1 MPSINLKFDP
11 YLAIGIFLSSV
22 CMFFALKIIF
32 YKVFNIKGYKNDL
45 KRKRELE
52 SLKSTGVQSVSIE
65 TKYKNKLERWIDE
78 KFGEKK
84 NENFERDIKLLDWG
98 EKYPTINSWYAYRLF
113 YFLICGAIGLVPAIL
128 FHPILIVPFLLYGY
142 FTPKNQMKR
151 TASAVKSR
159 LLEGFPDFL
168 RITQGYLA
176 SGFTFQESLKNSIPF
191 LTKQWKRFV
200 EDLVIDM
207 QLSDPITALN
217 NLREKVDLVDIREF
231 VAITTLVLEQGGD
244 AKTAFDSMVTNI
256 DSMLKDI
263 MDKKI
268 ESRKHK
274 AQAIQPLLMILM
286 LATFVLPFIPKFREM
301 QSMMGGMGM

>member
-1 MPSINLKFDP
+1 
-11 YLAIGIFLSSV
+11 
-22 CMFFALKIIF
+22 
-32 YKVFNIKGYKNDL
+32 
-45 KRKRELE
+45 
-52 SLKSTGVQSVSIE
+52 
-65 TKYKNKLERWIDE
+65 
-78 KFGEKK
+78 
-84 NENFERDIKLLDWG
+84 
-98 EKYPTINSWYAYRLF
+98 
-113 YFLICGAIGLVPAIL
+113 
-128 FHPILIVPFLLYGY
+128 
-142 FTPKNQMKR
+142 MKR
-151 TASAVKSR
+151 TVSAVKSR

-207 QLSDPITALN
+207 QLSDPITALE

-286 LATFVLPFIPKFREM
+286 LVTFILPFIPKFKEM